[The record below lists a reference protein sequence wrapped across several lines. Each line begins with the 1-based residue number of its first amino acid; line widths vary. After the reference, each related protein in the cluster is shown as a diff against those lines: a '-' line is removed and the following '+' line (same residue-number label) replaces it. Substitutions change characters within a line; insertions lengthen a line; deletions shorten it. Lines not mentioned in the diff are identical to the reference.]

1 MASIIEAENITK
13 VFNGNFTAV
22 DHISFKVEE
31 GQVFGFLGPNGAGK
45 TTTIKMLTTLSS
57 ITEGEALVAG
67 HNVKTEQD
75 EVRQSIG
82 LVPQD
87 LTIDDD
93 LKGIENLL
101 LAAKLYHVPETLAK
115 SRASELL
122 GLVDLKDAASR
133 LVSTYSGGMRKR
145 LELIVGLIHQP
156 KMLFLDEPTLGLDIQ
171 TRTVMW
177 DYIRRLNMENKMT
190 LFVTTHY
197 LEEAD
202 SLCHKVA
209 IIDHGKIKVSGSP
222 SELKQRLG
230 GDVLEIA
237 VNDGLDLTEYFY
249 SLPGVKDVKK
259 TDHTYRFKL
268 PSTEEAL
275 PTIFDGI
282 SRKGM
287 KITKIS
293 FDKPS
298 LDQVFLEV
306 TGRSLRDE
314 ESAPEDRT
322 QRFIMRARRR

>member
-1 MASIIEAENITK
+1 MASIIEAENLTK
-13 VFNGNFTAV
+13 VFGTLTAV
-22 DHISFKVEE
+22 DHISFKVDE
-31 GQVFGFLGPNGAGK
+31 GEVFGFLGPNGAGK
-45 TTTIKMLTTLSS
+45 TTTIKMLTTLAS
-57 ITEGEALVAG
+57 ITDGKATVAG
-67 HNVKTEQD
+67 YNVVDEQD

-101 LAAKLYHVPETLAK
+101 LAAKLYHVPDDVAR
-115 SRASELL
+115 SRAAELL
-122 GLVDLKDAASR
+122 GLVDLKDAANR

-156 KMLFLDEPTLGLDIQ
+156 KMLFLDEPTLGLDVQ

-177 DYIRRLNMENKMT
+177 NYIRRLNEENKMT

-202 SLCHKVA
+202 SLCHNVA

-222 SELKQRLG
+222 SELKQMLG
-230 GDVLEIA
+230 GDVLELS
-237 VNDGLDLTEYFY
+237 VNDGMDLTEYFY
-249 SLPGVKDVKK
+249 SVSGVKDVKK
-259 TDHTYRFKL
+259 NDYTYRIKL
-268 PSTEEAL
+268 PSAEEAL

-282 SRKGM
+282 SKKGL

-306 TGRSLRDE
+306 TGRSLRDD
-314 ESAPEDRT
+314 ESGAEDRA

>member
-1 MASIIEAENITK
+1 MASIVEAEGLTK

-22 DHISFKVEE
+22 DHISFKVSE
-31 GQVFGFLGPNGAGK
+31 GEVFGFLGPNGAGK
-45 TTTIKMLTTLSS
+45 TTTIRMLTTLAS
-57 ITEGEALVAG
+57 ITQGKASVAG
-67 HNVKTEQD
+67 YNVATEQD
-75 EVRQSIG
+75 KVRQSIG

-93 LKGIENLL
+93 LKGTENLL
-101 LAAKLYHVPETLAK
+101 LAAKLYHVPDAVAK

-122 GLVDLKDAASR
+122 GLVDLKDAANR

-156 KMLFLDEPTLGLDIQ
+156 KLLFLDEPTLGLDIQ

-177 DYIRRLNMENKMT
+177 NYIKRLNEENKMT

-202 SLCHKVA
+202 SLCHNVA

-222 SELKQRLG
+222 GELKQKLG

-237 VNDGLDLTEYFY
+237 VNDGVDLTEFFY
-249 SLPGVKDVKK
+249 SVPGAKDVKK
-259 TDHTYRFKL
+259 SDYTYRIKL

-275 PTIFDGI
+275 PTIFEGI
-282 SRKGM
+282 SKKGL
-287 KITKIS
+287 KITKVS

-306 TGRSLRDE
+306 TGRSLRDQE
-314 ESAPEDRT
+314 QGAEDRV
-322 QRFIMRARRR
+322 QRFIMRARTR

>member
-1 MASIIEAENITK
+1 MPSIVEAEDLTK

-22 DHISFKVEE
+22 DHISFKVSE
-31 GQVFGFLGPNGAGK
+31 GEVFGFLGPNGAGK
-45 TTTIKMLTTLSS
+45 TTTIKMLTTLAS
-57 ITEGEALVAG
+57 ITQGKAIVAG
-67 HNVKTEQD
+67 YNVATEQD
-75 EVRQSIG
+75 KVRQSIG

-93 LKGIENLL
+93 LKGTENLL
-101 LAAKLYHVPETLAK
+101 LAAKLYHVPDAVAK

-122 GLVDLKDAASR
+122 GLVDLTDAANR

-177 DYIRRLNMENKMT
+177 NYIKRLNEENEMT

-202 SLCHKVA
+202 SLCHSVA
-209 IIDHGKIKVSGSP
+209 IIDHGKIRVSGSP
-222 SELKQRLG
+222 GELKQRLG

-237 VNDGLDLTEYFY
+237 VNDRADLTEFFY
-249 SLPGVKDVKK
+249 SVPGVKDVKK
-259 TDHTYRFKL
+259 SDHTYRIKL

-275 PTIFDGI
+275 PTIFEGI
-282 SRKGM
+282 SKKGL
-287 KITKIS
+287 KITKVS

-306 TGRSLRDE
+306 TGRSLRDQE
-314 ESAPEDRT
+314 QGAEDRV
-322 QRFIMRARRR
+322 QRFIMRARSR

>member
-1 MASIIEAENITK
+1 MASIVEAEDLTK
-13 VFNGNFTAV
+13 VYNGSFTAV
-22 DHISFKVEE
+22 DHISFKVNE
-31 GQVFGFLGPNGAGK
+31 GEVFGFLGPNGDEK
-45 TTTIKMLTTLSS
+45 TTTIKMLTTLAS
-57 ITEGEALVAG
+57 ITQGKANVAG
-67 HNVKTEQD
+67 YNVVTEQD
-75 EVRQSIG
+75 KVRQSIG

-101 LAAKLYHVPETLAK
+101 LAAKLYHVPDATAK

-122 GLVDLKDAASR
+122 TLVDLKDAANR

-177 DYIRRLNMENKMT
+177 DYIKRLNEENKMT

-202 SLCHKVA
+202 SLCHNVA
-209 IIDHGKIKVSGSP
+209 IIDHGKIKVSGPP

-230 GDVLEIA
+230 GDVLEIV
-237 VNDGLDLTEYFY
+237 VNDGVDLSEFFY
-249 SLPGVKDVKK
+249 SVPGVKDVKK
-259 TDHTYRFKL
+259 TDLAYRIKL
-268 PSTEEAL
+268 PSAEEAL
-275 PTIFDGI
+275 PSIFEGI
-282 SRKGM
+282 SKKGL

-314 ESAPEDRT
+314 ESGSQDRV
-322 QRFIMRARRR
+322 QRFIMRARSR

>member
-1 MASIIEAENITK
+1 MASIVEAEGLTK

-22 DHISFKVEE
+22 DHISFKVSE
-31 GQVFGFLGPNGAGK
+31 GEVFGSLGPNGAGK
-45 TTTIKMLTTLSS
+45 TTTIRMLTTLAS
-57 ITEGEALVAG
+57 ITQGKASVAG
-67 HNVKTEQD
+67 YNVATEQD
-75 EVRQSIG
+75 KVRQSIG

-93 LKGIENLL
+93 LKGTENLL
-101 LAAKLYHVPETLAK
+101 LAAKLYHVPDAVAK

-122 GLVDLKDAASR
+122 GLVDLKDAANR

-177 DYIRRLNMENKMT
+177 NYIKRLNEENKMT

-202 SLCHKVA
+202 SLCHNVA

-222 SELKQRLG
+222 GELKQKLG

-237 VNDGLDLTEYFY
+237 VNDGVDLTEFFY
-249 SLPGVKDVKK
+249 SVPGVKDVKK
-259 TDHTYRFKL
+259 SDYTYRIKL

-275 PTIFDGI
+275 PTIFEGI
-282 SRKGM
+282 SKKGL
-287 KITKIS
+287 KITKVS

-306 TGRSLRDE
+306 TGRSLRDQGQG
-314 ESAPEDRT
+314 AEDRV
-322 QRFIMRARRR
+322 QRFIMRASTR

>member
-1 MASIIEAENITK
+1 MASIVEAEDLTK
-13 VFNGNFTAV
+13 VYNGNFTAV
-22 DHISFKVEE
+22 DHISFKVSE
-31 GQVFGFLGPNGAGK
+31 GEVFGFLGPNGAGK
-45 TTTIKMLTTLSS
+45 TTTIKMLTTLAS
-57 ITEGEALVAG
+57 ITQGKASVAG
-67 HNVKTEQD
+67 YNVATEQD
-75 EVRQSIG
+75 KVRQSIG

-101 LAAKLYHVPETLAK
+101 LAAKLYHVPDAAAK

-122 GLVDLKDAASR
+122 TLVDLKDAANR

-177 DYIRRLNMENKMT
+177 DYIKRLNEENKMT

-202 SLCHKVA
+202 SLCHNVA
-209 IIDHGKIKVSGSP
+209 IIDHGKIKVSGP
-222 SELKQRLG
+222 PGELKQRLG
-230 GDVLEIA
+230 GDVLEIV
-237 VNDGLDLTEYFY
+237 VNDGVDLSEFFY
-249 SLPGVKDVKK
+249 SVPGVKDVKK
-259 TDHTYRFKL
+259 TDLAYRIKV
-268 PSTEEAL
+268 PSAEEAL
-275 PTIFDGI
+275 PSIFEGI
-282 SRKGM
+282 SKKGL

-314 ESAPEDRT
+314 ESGAQDRV
-322 QRFIMRARRR
+322 QRFIMRARSR